1 MDSINPLAAPNVA
14 MTHIQKMAPG
24 PPVTTAIAIP
34 AILADADA
42 GRRWKY
48 KKPGRERCALQP
60 WSAGPVPEH
69 ERNIS
74 LTVGNL
80 DKTSAEGEPKADA
93 DQKSDQDVGPKD
105 VV

>member
-24 PPVTTAIAIP
+24 PPVTTDSNTGNI
-34 AILADADA
+34 ADADA
-42 GRRWKY
+42 GGGGNTKSLE
-48 KKPGRERCALQP
+48 GRDVSFRP
-60 WSAGPVPEH
+60 WSAGPFQNTAEH
-69 ERNIS
+69 FS
-74 LTVGNL
+74 DVGNL